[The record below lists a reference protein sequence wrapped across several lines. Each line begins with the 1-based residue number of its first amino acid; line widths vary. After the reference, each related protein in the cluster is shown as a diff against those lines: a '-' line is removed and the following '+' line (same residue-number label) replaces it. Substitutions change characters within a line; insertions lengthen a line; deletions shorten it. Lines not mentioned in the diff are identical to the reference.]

1 MEEYLMSK
9 KPSPMSQGFSPFR
22 DFLGL
27 KFTKIENGC
36 SECELE
42 FNKDL
47 TNPYGTLHG
56 GVIFAMA
63 DSGMGTALYSS
74 LAEDEMCSTIETK
87 IVYFKAV
94 KSGTVTCTSKV
105 IHRSKRIAVLES
117 ELKQGSRAVAKAIAT
132 WSVFKSGKE

>member
-1 MEEYLMSK
+1 MPK
-9 KPSPMSQGFSPFR
+9 KLSPMSQGFSPFR

-27 KFTKIENGC
+27 KFKKVANGC

-94 KSGTVTCTSKV
+94 KVGTDTCTSKV

>member
-1 MEEYLMSK
+1 MEEALMSK
-9 KPSPMSQGFSPFR
+9 KLSPMSKGFSAFH
-22 DFLGL
+22 DLIGL
-27 KFTKIENGC
+27 EFSKVENGY
-36 SECELE
+36 SECALE
-42 FNKDL
+42 FKENL
-47 TNPYGTLHG
+47 VNPYGTMHG

-63 DSGMGTALYSS
+63 DSGMGSALYSS

-117 ELKQGSRAVAKAIAT
+117 ELKQGHQRVAKAIAT
-132 WSVFKSGKE
+132 WSVFKSGRE

>member
-1 MEEYLMSK
+1 MSK

-22 DFLGL
+22 DFIGL
-27 KFTKIENGC
+27 KFKKIENGC
-36 SECELE
+36 SECELR

-47 TNPYGTLHG
+47 TNPYGTMHG

-63 DSGMGTALYSS
+63 DSGMGAALYSS

-105 IHRSKRIAVLES
+105 IHRGKRIAVLES